1 MVDIVTIW
9 QGADGRALGDAV
21 ERGAVVPIVIGPAG
35 KPTIYFVDELSE
47 AVRPGSV
54 YFVGPARVQ
63 YVVDNDGA
71 VFPVESGSGG
81 GITPF
86 EYVQSSPSASWI
98 VNHNFTR
105 YPVAVTVLSV
115 GNVEVEAAITHVS
128 VNQLIVS
135 FALPY
140 VGRVLVI

>member
-9 QGADGRALGDAV
+9 QAADGRALGDAI
-21 ERGAVVPIVIGPAG
+21 ERGGVVPVVIGPTG
-35 KPTIYFVDELSE
+35 KPTIYFVDELPQNAES
-47 AVRPGSV
+47 GSV
-54 YFVGPARVQ
+54 YFVGPSHVQ
-63 YVVDNDGA
+63 YAVDDDG
-71 VFPVESGSGG
+71 VPFPVEGGSGG
-81 GITPF
+81 GVTPF
-86 EYVQSSPSASWI
+86 EHVQSSPSASWI

-115 GNVEVEAAITHVS
+115 GNVEVEAAVSHVS

-135 FALPY
+135 FATPY